1 MRRRPRRTLARL
13 ALALAAVGT
22 GIAAALL
29 RGGRAPLDVAPGF
42 DLARYMGT
50 WYEIGRT
57 PLRFETGCSDVTAH
71 YSLRGDG
78 SVRVVNRC
86 CRRGRTSEV
95 HGRAWPR
102 DAHQPARLTVQF
114 RWPFRGDYQVLWVD
128 PDYRVAV
135 VGSRDRRH
143 AWILAREPSIDERTW
158 ELCRGILE
166 EQGFATRRLMRT
178 PHGRTTSPT
187 RHRPRRSTPAWQA

>member
-1 MRRRPRRTLARL
+1 MRRPRKAIAPL
-13 ALALAAVGT
+13 ALALAAAGT
-22 GIAAALL
+22 GVLAALL
-29 RGGRAPLDVAPGF
+29 GGRRRALDVAPGF
-42 DLARYMGT
+42 DLGRYMGT

-57 PLRFETGCSDVTAH
+57 PLRFESGCTDVTAQ

-78 SVRVVNRC
+78 TVRVVNRC

-102 DAHQPARLTVQF
+102 DADQPARLAVQF

-128 PDYRVAV
+128 PGYQVAV
-135 VGSRDRRH
+135 VGAGDRRH

-158 ELCRGILE
+158 EFCRGILE
-166 EQGFATRRLMRT
+166 EQGFATRRLLRT
-178 PHGRTTSPT
+178 EHGRATSPT
-187 RHRPRRSTPAWQA
+187 RQRPRRSTPAWHA